1 MEYFDIYNDKMEH
14 IGTKP
19 RSEVHEKGY
28 WHKSFQCWFIFK
40 EGEKEYILFQKRHE
54 AKDTYP
60 NLLDIS
66 SAGHLSADES
76 LEDGVREL
84 EEELGVKVSY
94 EELKPLGI
102 IIEQKEEDYFI
113 DNEFANVFLYNCRIP
128 MESFKL
134 QAEEVTGMFK
144 LKIDEVLDLLEGRLK
159 NIKAE
164 GYELKENG
172 EYNPISISVEAK
184 DFVPHD
190 LSYYRKILTSAK
202 QYLNNQILNKTTT

>member
-19 RSEVHEKGY
+19 RTEVHKKGY

-40 EGEKEYILFQKRHE
+40 EDEKEYILFQRRHE

-66 SAGHLSADES
+66 SAGHLSAGES

-84 EEELGVKVSY
+84 EEELGVKVSF
-94 EELKPLGI
+94 EELKPMGV
-102 IIEQKEEDYFI
+102 IIEQKQEEYFI
-113 DNEFANVFLYNCRIP
+113 DNEFANVFLYNCKTP
-128 MESFKL
+128 MESFEL

-144 LKIDEVLDLLEGRLK
+144 LEIDQVLDLFEGRLE

-172 EYNPISISVEAK
+172 EYNPISISVKEK

-190 LSYYRKILTSAK
+190 LSYYKKILVSAK
-202 QYLNNQILNKTTT
+202 EYLNNLNL